1 MNDIGV
7 TTEFFAIQ
15 EESEQS
21 PDGDRLFTL
30 TRRKTLENITTGSK
44 PRLQRFKHLS
54 AQDLDDLKKT
64 CAATLQ
70 LLEIRGEL
78 R

>member
-1 MNDIGV
+1 MNDVGV
-7 TTEFFAIQ
+7 VTEFFAIQ
-15 EESEQS
+15 EEPEQS
-21 PDGDRLFTL
+21 PENDRLFTL

-54 AQDLDDLKKT
+54 AQDLDDLRKT
-64 CAATLQ
+64 CGATLQ
-70 LLEIRGEL
+70 LLEER